1 MVYAE
6 IILFLVGLVLLVL
19 GAEYFIKS
27 SASIAKKLGISE
39 FIIGLTL
46 VALGT
51 SIPELAS
58 SIVAALANASGII
71 IGNVVGSNIANIG
84 LIVGI
89 AATIALIKTKKEMI
103 WRDGLIMIFAS
114 VLFYIFML
122 NGSISKIEAGIL
134 LLLYIAYMAFLIE
147 EQPEFEEYHF
157 GHFLRYFLEFRY
169 LNTIKSKLFAP
180 FIPKKNDHRKNKKYS
195 PEMTK
200 KEKELFRKGL
210 IKDILITILSGA
222 AVVFGAKYLVQ
233 EAIFFANLFNVPDT
247 LIGLSLIAVG
257 TSLPELFVSV
267 SAAFKGYGNIAV
279 GNIIG
284 SNIANIFLII
294 GVSGLIRSIEIIKGT
309 LYYTA
314 PFMIFMSILLL
325 VFIRSQWKI
334 RRIEGTI
341 FLVLYAV
348 FMTLMFVNGLA

>member
-6 IILFLVGLVLLVL
+6 ALLLVSGLVFLVA
-19 GAEYFIKS
+19 GAEYFVRS
-27 SASIAKKLGISE
+27 AASIAKKLGVSE

-58 SIVAALANASGII
+58 SIAASLKSSSEIV
-71 IGNVVGSNIANIG
+71 IGNIVGSNIANIG

-89 AATIALIKTKKEMI
+89 AATISIIKTRKPMI
-103 WRDGLIMIFAS
+103 WRDGLIMLFAS
-114 VLFYIFML
+114 GLFYIFML
-122 NGSISKIEAGIL
+122 NGAVSRIEAGIL
-134 LLLYIAYMAFLIE
+134 LLLYVAYMAFLIE

-157 GHFLRYFLEFRY
+157 GHFLRYFFGFRY
-169 LNTIKSKLFAP
+169 ILTIRSKLLSP
-180 FIPKKNDHRKNKKYS
+180 FRPKKDRRKKPKIS
-195 PEMTK
+195 AEQRK
-200 KEKELFRKGL
+200 REEKLFRAGL
-210 IKDILITILSGA
+210 VKDFLVAAISGA
-222 AVVFGAKYLVQ
+222 GVVLGAKYLIE
-233 EAIFFANLFNVPDT
+233 EAIFFARFLNVPEN

-267 SAAFKGYGNIAV
+267 SAALKGYGNIAV

-294 GVSGLIRSIEIIKGT
+294 GISGLILPLQIIKST
-309 LYYTA
+309 IYFTA
-314 PFMIFMSILLL
+314 PFMILMSVLLL
-325 VFIRSQWKI
+325 VFIRSYWSI

-341 FLVLYAV
+341 FLILYTI
-348 FMTLMFVNGLA
+348 FITLMFISSMI